1 MSFADNPPEKFVSW
15 KPNSSFTKFFQDMK
29 KRRIPANDS
38 PIMRVTNTSPPSG
51 SSSGPKQTE
60 KQIKVNYTS
69 PSEVITNTALSQ
81 TGRYKRR
88 KQTAPKVRR
97 KKAAKGSKAQKKTS
111 GIERKIRKH
120 KF

>member
-15 KPNSSFTKFFQDMK
+15 KPNSSFVKFFQDMK

-38 PIMRVTNTSPPSG
+38 PVMRVTNTSPPSD
-51 SSSGPKQTE
+51 SSGGTKQSQ
-60 KQIKVNYTS
+60 KQIKVNYAS
-69 PSEVITNTALSQ
+69 PSEVITSTALSQ
-81 TGRYKRR
+81 TGQYKRR
-88 KQTAPKVRR
+88 RQPSTKARR
-97 KKAAKGSKAQKKTS
+97 KKATKRARPSKKTN